1 MFMKKKK
8 RFPMTFVWIGVAAV
22 IFLFLVWFVATYN
35 HLVSLDQNAENKWAD
50 VETQYQR
57 RADLIPN
64 LVNVVRGYTKYEMT
78 VFTEI
83 TALRSQWANALT
95 REQKIAAAESMNREL
110 SLENTNSILSR
121 LIAVAEDYPD
131 LKASTNF
138 LALQDEL
145 AGTENRVA
153 VARMRYNE
161 AVKTYNVGIKRI
173 PTNIIA
179 GIFGYKEKAYFMAEE
194 GAEEA
199 PVVEF

>member
-1 MFMKKKK
+1 MKKK
-8 RFPMTFVWIGVAAV
+8 RFQMLYVWIGVAAV
-22 IFLFLVWFVATYN
+22 IFLFLMWFVATYN
-35 HLVSLDQNAENKWAD
+35 HLVGLDQNAENKWAD

-64 LVNVVRGYTKYEMT
+64 LVNIVRGYAKHELTI
-78 VFTEI
+78 FTEI
-83 TALRSQWANALT
+83 TALRSQWTNALT
-95 REQKIAAAESMNREL
+95 REQKIAAAESMNKEL
-110 SLENTNSILSR
+110 NLANTNSVLSR
-121 LIAVAEDYPD
+121 LLLVVENYPD

-161 AVKTYNVGIKRI
+161 AVKTYNVGTKRI

-179 GIFGYKEKAYFMAEE
+179 GMFGYKEKAYFKAQA
-194 GAEEA
+194 GAEQA